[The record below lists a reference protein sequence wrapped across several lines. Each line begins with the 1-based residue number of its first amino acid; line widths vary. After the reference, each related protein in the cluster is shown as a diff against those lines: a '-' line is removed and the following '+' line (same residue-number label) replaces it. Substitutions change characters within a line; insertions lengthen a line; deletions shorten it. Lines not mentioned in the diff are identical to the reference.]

1 MKTASGSQIT
11 SKNVTPV
18 PPKKNVNDLRQNPGY
33 SNVDIFTYNEMKLAT
48 KFFRPD
54 YILGEGGFGVV
65 YKGVIDENVRPGYKT
80 TFVAI
85 KELNR
90 GGYQGDREWL
100 VFFISSFLFFIFY
113 FFCFVVIIVLLLYLV
128 IRNQTS
134 LFAWNFHIK
143 NELNCCFSALLLLL
157 FFSKKK
163 KENYIIVLF
172 CRQKSTI

>member
-1 MKTASGSQIT
+1 MVGCIRKREFFAITSFSSLLEGGNGAPVISDNIDSPGMKTASGSQVT
-11 SKNVTPV
+11 PKNVTPV

-100 VFFISSFLFFIFY
+100 VFFLSSFFLFNFLS
-113 FFCFVVIIVLLLYLV
+113 LLL
-128 IRNQTS
+128 S
-134 LFAWNFHIK
+134 LYYY
-143 NELNCCFSALLLLL
+143 S
-157 FFSKKK
+157 S
-163 KENYIIVLF
+163 
-172 CRQKSTI
+172 

>member
-1 MKTASGSQIT
+1 MKTASGSQVT
-11 SKNVTPV
+11 PKNVTPV

-100 VFFISSFLFFIFY
+100 VFFLSSFFLFN
-113 FFCFVVIIVLLLYLV
+113 FF
-128 IRNQTS
+128 
-134 LFAWNFHIK
+134 
-143 NELNCCFSALLLLL
+143 ALLLSLYYY
-157 FFSKKK
+157 S
-163 KENYIIVLF
+163 
-172 CRQKSTI
+172 S